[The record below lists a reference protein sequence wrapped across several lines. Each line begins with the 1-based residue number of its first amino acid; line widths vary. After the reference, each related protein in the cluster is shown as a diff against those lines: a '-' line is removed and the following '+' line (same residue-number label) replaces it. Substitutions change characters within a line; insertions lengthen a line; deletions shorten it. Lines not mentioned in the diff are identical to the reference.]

1 MEQAKFTYFPLGKDF
16 EKQTKTI
23 KDQGEKQVDSLK
35 TLKLKELKPKKAKLI
50 EHDNYF
56 LNKMAEIRKSFKQI
70 YFLYLTYN
78 FKNLNLAP
86 INFIRFKGP
95 NNISKSIHN
104 VDITIEDV
112 EKEQTKIKLD
122 LSHIKQGPPQHK
134 SPEQLNTIERVE
146 NLYESREEV
155 VKMFNDYAKNMSRN
169 INESKQGKGRKD
181 INS

>member
-1 MEQAKFTYFPLGKDF
+1 MEQAKFTYFTLGKDF

-35 TLKLKELKPKKAKLI
+35 TLKLKELKPKEAKLI

-56 LNKMAEIRKSFKQI
+56 LNKMAAIRKSFKQM

-104 VDITIEDV
+104 VGITIEDV
-112 EKEQTKIKLD
+112 EKE
-122 LSHIKQGPPQHK
+122 
-134 SPEQLNTIERVE
+134 
-146 NLYESREEV
+146 
-155 VKMFNDYAKNMSRN
+155 
-169 INESKQGKGRKD
+169 
-181 INS
+181 